1 MQYNYDFEIAS
12 LLIMTIILLHFVF
25 VRQFPGEKTRV
36 FGWLLFVCEAEC
48 LMNILSCVGLANAA
62 LVPQRL
68 NEVLAFA
75 FFVLEGAS
83 SYLVYRYFMA
93 ACAIRGRERTV
104 FAAAGII
111 PFAAFLVLVA
121 VTPVTGFFYYFSDG
135 SYYQGVGADYGYAYI
150 VIFFLLDLLIV
161 VRQHK
166 YTTLRTK
173 VIVCAYTAVAAAM
186 IGLQYR
192 YREILC
198 TSVSNTVVLIM
209 LYLQIQNPVVFLDT
223 TTGIGNGTAFE
234 SQLEDRLRRK
244 GEGYVL
250 TIHLSKFYHIHTILG
265 TENSNELL
273 REIGAYL
280 YDLCGKFHVFHTA
293 GDAFTVFADTKE
305 QCERLKCE
313 IQKRFESDWVVQENR
328 IALDMEMV
336 VQHYPTDFKAMAE
349 YYGMREF
356 LLENAGKSGAQ
367 VIVEADADMIAQ
379 YRRRRKVEIAVARA
393 IREKGFLVYYQP
405 VYSTR
410 EKQFITLEAL
420 SRLHHPQLGWIA
432 PDVFIQIAEKNH
444 MIEQITDMQ
453 FRRICRFLKENRE
466 LMSRLLNVKVNLSSL
481 DLMRNDC
488 SSHFIRMMD
497 EYEIRH
503 EWIQFEITETVATE
517 YSASLGMVVDGLTA
531 AGIRLC
537 LDDFGSGYA
546 NLNTVMRLP
555 FSTIKLDRS
564 LLFDICNDEKRAQ
577 FYQSVVETFRKM
589 NYHIVSEGVETRE
602 EMELI
607 SRWGVDMIQGYYFS
621 KPLPQEA
628 LIRLMQTEMR
638 SASVNAEQSEKA

>member
-1 MQYNYDFEIAS
+1 MKEKFKLPEQAIRLWFWLFAALCLIAA
-12 LLIMTIILLHFVF
+12 V
-25 VRQFPGEKTRV
+25 
-36 FGWLLFVCEAEC
+36 
-48 LMNILSCVGLANAA
+48 LMPDHGQMVEGMLRLCTLPYQSANSYFDASGGGFAGTFLNAA
-62 LVPQRL
+62 VVCAICAAIYSLPGSKPDGVS
-68 NEVLAFA
+68 VLAYFLTAGFCFWGITVLNIWFCFAGVLLACLVRKVNPCTQGNVFLFSTGIAPLMTDLLVRYPGAEAHGVTLFGAVLTLAVCFVIGLVLPAGLTHSPKVHKGYDLYSAAVPMGLLA
-75 FFVLEGAS
+75 FFLRAVLYRVLGGTLPDGAG
-83 SYLVYRYFMA
+83 VGA
-93 ACAIRGRERTV
+93 GDGNWTV
-104 FAAAGII
+104 ANLFC
-111 PFAAFLVLVA
+111 FAAFALALVL
-121 VTPVTGFFYYFSDG
+121 GLLLGG
-135 SYYQGVGADYGYAYI
+135 SFKQYGALLKDTGVGADYGYAYI

-234 SQLEDRLRRK
+234 SQLEDRLLRK

-367 VIVEADADMIAQ
+367 VIVEAD
-379 YRRRRKVEIAVARA
+379 
-393 IREKGFLVYYQP
+393 
-405 VYSTR
+405 
-410 EKQFITLEAL
+410 
-420 SRLHHPQLGWIA
+420 
-432 PDVFIQIAEKNH
+432 
-444 MIEQITDMQ
+444 
-453 FRRICRFLKENRE
+453 
-466 LMSRLLNVKVNLSSL
+466 
-481 DLMRNDC
+481 
-488 SSHFIRMMD
+488 
-497 EYEIRH
+497 
-503 EWIQFEITETVATE
+503 
-517 YSASLGMVVDGLTA
+517 
-531 AGIRLC
+531 GI
-537 LDDFGSGYA
+537 
-546 NLNTVMRLP
+546 
-555 FSTIKLDRS
+555 
-564 LLFDICNDEKRAQ
+564 
-577 FYQSVVETFRKM
+577 
-589 NYHIVSEGVETRE
+589 
-602 EMELI
+602 
-607 SRWGVDMIQGYYFS
+607 
-621 KPLPQEA
+621 
-628 LIRLMQTEMR
+628 
-638 SASVNAEQSEKA
+638 

>member
-121 VTPVTGFFYYFSDG
+121 VTPVTGFFYYFKDG

-150 VIFFLLDLLIV
+150 VIFFLLGLLIV

-234 SQLEDRLRRK
+234 SQLEERLRRK

-265 TENSNELL
+265 IENSNELL
-273 REIGAYL
+273 REIGEYL

-328 IALDMEMV
+328 IALDMETV
-336 VQHYPTDFKAMAE
+336 VQHYPTDFKAIAE

-367 VIVEADADMIAQ
+367 VIVEADADMTAQ

-405 VYSTR
+405 VYSLK
-410 EKQFITLEAL
+410 EKKIVSLEAL
-420 SRLHHPQLGWIA
+420 VRLKDP
-432 PDVFIQIAEKNH
+432 E
-444 MIEQITDMQ
+444 
-453 FRRICRFLKENRE
+453 
-466 LMSRLLNVKVNLSSL
+466 
-481 DLMRNDC
+481 
-488 SSHFIRMMD
+488 
-497 EYEIRH
+497 
-503 EWIQFEITETVATE
+503 
-517 YSASLGMVVDGLTA
+517 
-531 AGIRLC
+531 
-537 LDDFGSGYA
+537 
-546 NLNTVMRLP
+546 
-555 FSTIKLDRS
+555 
-564 LLFDICNDEKRAQ
+564 
-577 FYQSVVETFRKM
+577 
-589 NYHIVSEGVETRE
+589 
-602 EMELI
+602 
-607 SRWGVDMIQGYYFS
+607 
-621 KPLPQEA
+621 
-628 LIRLMQTEMR
+628 
-638 SASVNAEQSEKA
+638 

>member
-83 SYLVYRYFMA
+83 SYLIYRYFMA
-93 ACAIRGRERTV
+93 ACALRGRERTV
-104 FAAAGII
+104 FAAAGMI
-111 PFAAFLVLVA
+111 PFAVFLVLVA
-121 VTPVTGFFYYFSDG
+121 VTPVTGFFYYFRDG

-150 VIFFLLDLLIV
+150 VIFFLLGLLIV

-186 IGLQYR
+186 IGLQYWH
-192 YREILC
+192 REMLC

-280 YDLCGKFHVFHTA
+280 YNLCGKFHVFHTA

-405 VYSTR
+405 VYSLKER
-410 EKQFITLEAL
+410 QIVSLEAL
-420 SRLHHPQLGWIA
+420 VRLKDPELG
-432 PDVFIQIAEKNH
+432 FISPEEFIPLAERDGNIIH
-444 MIEQITDMQ
+444 IGEQVLEQ
-453 FRRICRFLKENRE
+453 CCRFLSKHVLSNGSLGIRTIH
-466 LMSRLLNVKVNLSSL
+466 VNISMVQCLRQNL
-481 DLMRNDC
+481 
-488 SSHFIRMMD
+488 
-497 EYEIRH
+497 
-503 EWIQFEITETVATE
+503 TETIRPVLESYHIPPSMLTLEVTERTAIGAPERMLWHMHELGKMGVSFALDDYGTGYSNMTYLLSLPFRFIKLEKEIVWECFKSEKAHIAIESTVAMIKKLNMQIVAEGIEDKHQLDTL
-517 YSASLGMVVDGLTA
+517 LGMG
-531 AGIRLC
+531 C
-537 LDDFGSGYA
+537 DF
-546 NLNTVMRLP
+546 
-555 FSTIKLDRS
+555 
-564 LLFDICNDEKRAQ
+564 
-577 FYQSVVETFRKM
+577 
-589 NYHIVSEGVETRE
+589 
-602 EMELI
+602 
-607 SRWGVDMIQGYYFS
+607 IQGYYFS
-621 KPLPQEA
+621 KPVP
-628 LIRLMQTEMR
+628 
-638 SASVNAEQSEKA
+638 EKDFIEVLKKNNTQAVTV

>member
-48 LMNILSCVGLANAA
+48 LMNILSCVGLANGSPRSAA
-62 LVPQRL
+62 SERGTGVC
-68 NEVLAFA
+68 
-75 FFVLEGAS
+75 FFCVGGGFVISGLPVFYGGMCDPRQGENG
-83 SYLVYRYFMA
+83 YL
-93 ACAIRGRERTV
+93 
-104 FAAAGII
+104 AAAGII

-349 YYGMREF
+349 HYGMREF
-356 LLENAGKSGAQ
+356 LLEKAGKSGAQ
-367 VIVEADADMIAQ
+367 VIVEA
-379 YRRRRKVEIAVARA
+379 
-393 IREKGFLVYYQP
+393 
-405 VYSTR
+405 TR
-410 EKQFITLEAL
+410 I
-420 SRLHHPQLGWIA
+420 
-432 PDVFIQIAEKNH
+432 
-444 MIEQITDMQ
+444 
-453 FRRICRFLKENRE
+453 
-466 LMSRLLNVKVNLSSL
+466 
-481 DLMRNDC
+481 
-488 SSHFIRMMD
+488 
-497 EYEIRH
+497 
-503 EWIQFEITETVATE
+503 
-517 YSASLGMVVDGLTA
+517 
-531 AGIRLC
+531 
-537 LDDFGSGYA
+537 
-546 NLNTVMRLP
+546 
-555 FSTIKLDRS
+555 
-564 LLFDICNDEKRAQ
+564 
-577 FYQSVVETFRKM
+577 
-589 NYHIVSEGVETRE
+589 
-602 EMELI
+602 
-607 SRWGVDMIQGYYFS
+607 
-621 KPLPQEA
+621 
-628 LIRLMQTEMR
+628 
-638 SASVNAEQSEKA
+638 